1 MGVSEIVVT
10 ADSPREDVLVPLF
23 EGEVATVGRWRCPV
37 AHPIF
42 RDSGPAHRYLFC
54 FPRTSVWIQHEGGT
68 PFVADPNVV
77 TYYNRGQA
85 YRRFPL
91 SDAGDHGDWFA
102 LQPHVIAETLAMWE
116 PSAIERDDR
125 PFAFSHGPCDSATY
139 LLQRAVFEHVNREQR
154 SVASGTRGVAQGRP
168 DALFVEESVLDVL
181 SRVSGLAY
189 GHLRQHTSQGS
200 GRRRELAEAARA
212 VLAQRFA
219 ESLSLSAIARLV
231 DTSVFHL
238 ARLFRRE
245 TGTTLHAYR
254 NQLRLRTALE
264 RLADPTTDLLT
275 TALDLGYSS
284 HSHFTESFRR
294 AFHVT
299 PSAVRG
305 SLTSARVKEMAATL
319 ST

>member
-1 MGVSEIVVT
+1 MPISENVVT
-10 ADSPREDVLVPLF
+10 PESPREKVLVPLF
-23 EGEVATVGRWRCPV
+23 EGEVATIGRWRCPV

-42 RDSGPAHRYLFC
+42 RDSGPARRYLFC

-68 PFVADPNVV
+68 AFVADPNIV
-77 TYYNRGQA
+77 TFYNRGQL
-85 YRRFPL
+85 YRRFQL
-91 SDAGDHGDWFA
+91 SREGDYGDWFA
-102 LQPHVIAETLAMWE
+102 LHPHVIAETLASWD
-116 PSAIERDDR
+116 PSAAEREDR
-125 PFAFSHGPCDSATY
+125 PFTFSHGPCDAATY
-139 LLQRAVFEHVNREQR
+139 LLQRAVFEHVNRDE
-154 SVASGTRGVAQGRP
+154 RP

-189 GHLRQHTSQGS
+189 GQTVRQGALQSS

-219 ESLSLSAIARLV
+219 ESLSLAAIARLV

-245 TGTTLHAYR
+245 TGNTLHAYR

-264 RLADPTTDLLT
+264 QLADPTSDLLT

-294 AFHVT
+294 AFRVT

-305 SLTSARVKEMAATL
+305 SLTSARVKEMAAAL
-319 ST
+319 NA